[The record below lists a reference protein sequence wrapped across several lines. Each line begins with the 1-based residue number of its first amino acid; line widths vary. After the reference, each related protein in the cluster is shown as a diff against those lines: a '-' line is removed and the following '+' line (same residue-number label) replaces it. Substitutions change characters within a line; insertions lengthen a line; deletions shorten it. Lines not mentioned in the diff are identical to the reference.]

1 MRGIALLLAGA
12 ALSACAAAPQPGRS
26 AQAENHM
33 RQLLAGQVAGRP
45 ASGLPSY
52 RARDMI
58 VIDDSTIAF
67 RDGGRRVWVTNLSNA
82 CNNLGSGHYALVTR
96 NFSSNMCRGDIAE
109 VADLSTGMT
118 VGSCVLGDFTPYER
132 TPG

>member
-1 MRGIALLLAGA
+1 MRGITLLLAGA

-26 AQAENHM
+26 AQAQNHFE
-33 RQLLAGQVAGRP
+33 RLLAGKVAGRS
-45 ASGLPSY
+45 AACLPSY
-52 RARDMI
+52 RAKDMV
-58 VIDDSTIAF
+58 VIDDQTIAF
-67 RDGGRRVWVTNLSNA
+67 RDGGRRVWVTNLSNS
-82 CNNLGSGHYALVTR
+82 CYHLGSGHYALVTR

-132 TPG
+132 TRG